1 MVSAAVALA
10 YHLVSWLEGLSTVAQ
25 RQVVTMLDVCAGHAG
40 NLPGQ
45 VNFTPVAPVLPVGLP
60 VLFLLHL
67 GMIPFCGYL
76 EWRAALTGAPLPA
89 WMFQERKNSD
99 KEA

>member
-1 MVSAAVALA
+1 MYAVATQMSMG
-10 YHLVSWLEGLSTVAQ
+10 HTWLHVTVQGEA
-25 RQVVTMLDVCAGHAG
+25 RDVCAGHAD

-45 VNFTPVAPVLPVGLP
+45 VNFTPVTPVWPVGSP

-76 EWRAALTGAPLPA
+76 EWRSAITGAPLPV
-89 WMFQERKNSD
+89 WMFQERH
-99 KEA
+99 